1 MNWPEK
7 MESTMS
13 DQSRERIVERLK
25 AGSQQVSAPV
35 VKPDPIPPKIYDRT
49 EKIEKLK
56 TLMEAMRTEV
66 HIADTDNWVQQLE
79 DILKA
84 RDLKSLVYP
93 PQTDLGATLESHWG
107 NDRADLPEL
116 VPYKTEIEEFKERLF
131 TIDAGITTT
140 AGAIADPGA
149 LIMWPSE
156 TEPRLMSLVPSIHI
170 AILEADKIYSS
181 FIEAMQTE
189 KWSTKMPTNVVLIS
203 GPSKT
208 ADIEMTLAFGVHGP
222 RELIVLILE

>member
-1 MNWPEK
+1 
-7 MESTMS
+7 MS
-13 DQSRERIVERLK
+13 EQSRQRIFARLA
-25 AGSQQVSAPV
+25 AGSRQASAPIPQ
-35 VKPDPIPPKIYDRT
+35 PDSMPVETYSLK

-66 HIADTDNWVQQLE
+66 HITDAQNWIHKLE
-79 DILKA
+79 EILQN
-84 RDLKSLVYP
+84 RELKSLVYP
-93 PQTDLGATLESHWG
+93 PQTTLGDTLESHWG
-107 NDRADLPEL
+107 NDRSDLPQL
-116 VPYKTEIEEFKERLF
+116 IPYEKEIEGFKDRLF

-149 LIMWPSE
+149 LILWPSKK
-156 TEPRLMSLVPSIHI
+156 EPRLMSLVPSIHI
-170 AILEADKIYSS
+170 AVLEADKIFSS
-181 FIEAMQTE
+181 FLETMQKE

-222 RELIVLILE
+222 KELIVLIVET

>member
-1 MNWPEK
+1 
-7 MESTMS
+7 MS
-13 DQSRERIVERLK
+13 DQSRERIFARLK
-25 AGSQQVSAPV
+25 AGSQQVSVPA
-35 VKPDPIPPKIYDRT
+35 VKPDPIPPKSYGRA
-49 EKIEKLK
+49 EKIDKLK

-66 HIADTDNWVQQLE
+66 HITDTDNWVQQLE
-79 DILKA
+79 SILKA
-84 RDLKSLVYP
+84 RELKSLVYP
-93 PQTDLGATLESHWG
+93 PQTDLGASLENHWG
-107 NDRADLPEL
+107 DDRGDLPQL
-116 VPYKTEIEEFKERLF
+116 VPYKAGIEDFKERLF
-131 TIDAGITTT
+131 TIDAGITAT

-156 TEPRLMSLVPSIHI
+156 KEPRLMSLVPSVHI

-222 RELIVLILE
+222 RELIVIILDT